1 MKNFQQLCRQHLFFF
16 YQATVC
22 PGLQCERP
30 YKDLQRSRSSH
41 ELSEFRF
48 GALGFGSGNSQ
59 DFPGEAGWECGHFE
73 FPKIIMHV
81 VVRIGN
87 LLTFLGSDDVGG

>member
-1 MKNFQQLCRQHLFFF
+1 MEKPAAMPGHHFFF
-16 YQATVC
+16 KAFE
-22 PGLQCERP
+22 GLQCERP

-87 LLTFLGSDDVGG
+87 LLTFFGIFHDVGG